1 MTNGIKRDHQ
11 VYLESGGQG
20 FLLGDGKL
28 TYGRENI
35 VESYYTLH
43 VWRGIYLA
51 PGVQHISNPGYNRDR
66 GPLLV
71 PTLRA
76 HVEF

>member
-1 MTNGIKRDHQ
+1 
-11 VYLESGGQG
+11 
-20 FLLGDGKL
+20 
-28 TYGRENI
+28 

-51 PGVQHISNPGYNRDR
+51 PGAQHINNPGYNRDR
-66 GPLLV
+66 GPVVV
-71 PTLRA
+71 PSFRA